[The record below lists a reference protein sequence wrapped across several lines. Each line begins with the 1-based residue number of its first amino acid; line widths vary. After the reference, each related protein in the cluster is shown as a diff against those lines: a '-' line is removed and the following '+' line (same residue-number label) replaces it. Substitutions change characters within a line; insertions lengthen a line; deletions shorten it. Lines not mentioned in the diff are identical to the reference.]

1 MPSCHCGSL
10 ASPLAWVTTRPER
23 RLMTYAIQMAC
34 IGYSGMGSCVRL
46 FELARQEGLAKRS
59 GLTVSQTL
67 TVAKGWRVSSLLI
80 SQ

>member
-1 MPSCHCGSL
+1 
-10 ASPLAWVTTRPER
+10 
-23 RLMTYAIQMAC
+23 MTYAIQMAC